1 MISISFENGIKLIFT
16 TLICN
21 MYIACCIVCMHAQE
35 PSFIARIFQYWKQAL
50 PEVKNGPAE
59 EKRKFTNQKTSGA
72 TFSVRIKEIIVM
84 SISACKTASYILF
97 LYSTKKWF
105 SNKFNNLGVGA
116 P

>member
-1 MISISFENGIKLIFT
+1 MQ
-16 TLICN
+16 
-21 MYIACCIVCMHAQE
+21 YVACCIVCMHAQE